1 MNKVSDGARTL
12 GRTAQGVRHG
22 LKDRMLERRLDHMH
36 EETERLEAENSMLRD
51 QLEESHE
58 EHQRILDVIDERLK
72 RSKGK
77 GGRLFFLVLLGAGAF
92 AWMKMRNPE
101 MIDRWLGGSTGQTQ
115 MDMTTG

>member
-1 MNKVSDGARTL
+1 MNKVTDSAKSF

-22 LKDRMLERRLDHMH
+22 LKDRMLERRLDRMSD
-36 EETERLEAENSMLRD
+36 ETERLESENSMLRD
-51 QLEESHE
+51 QLEENHE
-58 EHQRILDVIDERLK
+58 EHQRILDMIDERVK

-77 GGRLFFLVLLGAGAF
+77 GGRFFFLLLLGAGAF

-101 MIDRWLGGSTGQTQ
+101 MIDRWLGGSTGQSQ